1 MLELSNTAGD
11 LKRGGTWFVPPKIGP
26 SAERGMPH
34 VVVRGG
40 SWMGN
45 VRVR

>member
-1 MLELSNTAGD
+1 MD
-11 LKRGGTWFVPPKIGP
+11 LDDVSATVGNVVDKIGP

-34 VVVRGG
+34 VVVVRGG
-40 SWMGN
+40 AWMGN